1 MIKNTINKF
10 LHDSLPNLCIAVI
23 GDLMVDRYVFGDV
36 SRISPEA
43 PVPVN
48 RVKQMKEVLGGA
60 ANVAANLANLDVHVY
75 VGGVAGQDTH
85 GNLLQDLLDSNG
97 IDKSGVV
104 ISNER
109 STITKM
115 RILGA
120 RQQMMRLDFETVRD
134 VEQQEEEELISWLD
148 SLCQKGLDGIVIS
161 DYGKGIC
168 TDSILEKI
176 FNLANCY
183 KIPTIVDPKGSQWEK
198 YNGATYITPN
208 VKELSERVGYSI
220 TNDDDKIVTAAKEV
234 LATNNIQYIIAT
246 RSEKGISVIARD
258 GRIWHNPATQQDVF
272 DVSGAGDTV
281 VATMICS
288 IAANLSMRTALHIA
302 NGAAGIVVSKV
313 GTYPIHRQELIELW
327 MSLQEGKYIEKS
339 LYSWEEMKNLV
350 QQWQNQGD
358 TVIFTNGCFDIL
370 HRGHITYL
378 QEAAQLG
385 DRLIIGLNSNDSVRR
400 LKGET
405 RPLVDEEGRAC
416 LLSALGCVDGVVLFD
431 EDTPSQ
437 LLETIRPNILVKGG
451 DYKVEEVIGHEF
463 VDSVQILPFKDGY
476 STTNV
481 VNKIA
486 SLVKE
491 NKL

>member
-10 LHDSLPNLCIAVI
+10 LHDSLPNLRIAVI

-104 ISNER
+104 ISRDR

-115 RILGA
+115 RILGD

-161 DYGKGIC
+161 DYGKGVC

-246 RSEKGISVIARD
+246 RSEKGISIIARD

-288 IAANLSMRTALHIA
+288 IAANLSMRTALHVA

-313 GTYPIHRQELIELW
+313 GTYPIHRQELIDLW
-327 MSLQEGKYIEKS
+327 MSLQEGKYVEKS
-339 LYSWEEMKNLV
+339 VYSWEEMKSIV
-350 QQWQNQGD
+350 QQWQDRGD
-358 TVIFTNGCFDIL
+358 IVVFTNGCFDIL

-385 DRLIIGLNSNDSVRR
+385 DRLIIGLNSDASVRR

-405 RPLVDEEGRAC
+405 RPLVEGEDRAY

-431 EDTPSQ
+431 EDTPFQ

-451 DYKVEEVIGHEF
+451 DYKVDEVIGREF
-463 VDSVQILPFKDGY
+463 VDSVQILSFKDGY

-486 SLVKE
+486 NLVKD

>member
-10 LHDSLPNLCIAVI
+10 LHDSLPNLRIAVI

-104 ISNER
+104 ISRDR

-115 RILGA
+115 RILGD

-161 DYGKGIC
+161 DYGKGVC

-246 RSEKGISVIARD
+246 RSEKGISIIARD

-288 IAANLSMRTALHIA
+288 IAANLSMRTALHVA

-313 GTYPIHRQELIELW
+313 GTYPIHRQELIDLW
-327 MSLQEGKYIEKS
+327 MSLQEGKYVEKS
-339 LYSWEEMKNLV
+339 VYSWKEMKSIV
-350 QQWQNQGD
+350 QQWQDRGD
-358 TVIFTNGCFDIL
+358 IVVFTNGCFDIL

-385 DRLIIGLNSNDSVRR
+385 DRLIIGLNSDASVRR

-405 RPLVDEEGRAC
+405 RPLVEGEDRAY

-451 DYKVEEVIGHEF
+451 DYKVDEVIGREF
-463 VDSVQILPFKDGY
+463 VDSVQILSFKDGY

-486 SLVKE
+486 NLVKD

>member
-1 MIKNTINKF
+1 MIKKTINKF
-10 LHDSLPNLCIAVI
+10 LHDSLPNLRIAVI

-104 ISNER
+104 ISSER

-134 VEQQEEEELISWLD
+134 VDQQEEEELIRWLTI
-148 SLCQKGLDGIVIS
+148 LCQKGLDGIVIS
-161 DYGKGIC
+161 DYGKGVC
-168 TDSILEKI
+168 TDTLLRQI
-176 FNLANCY
+176 FNLANQY
-183 KIPTIVDPKGSQWEK
+183 MIPTIVDPKGAQWNK
-198 YNGATYITPN
+198 YDGATFITPN

-220 TNDDDKIVTAAKEV
+220 RNDDDNIVNAAKEA
-234 LATNNIQYIIAT
+234 LDTNNIQYIIAT

-288 IAANLSMRTALHIA
+288 IAANLSMRTALHVA

-313 GTYPIHRQELIELW
+313 GTYPIHRQELIDLW
-327 MSLQEGKYIEKS
+327 MSLQKGKSIEKS
-339 LYSWEEMKNLV
+339 LYSWEEMKTLV
-350 QQWQNQGD
+350 RQWQDQGD
-358 TVIFTNGCFDIL
+358 TVVFTNGCFDIL

-385 DRLIIGLNSNDSVRR
+385 DRLIIGLNSDASVRR
-400 LKGET
+400 LKGEA
-405 RPLVDEEGRAC
+405 RPLVGEEDRAY
-416 LLSALGCVDGVVLFD
+416 LLSALSCVDSVVLFD

-451 DYKVEEVIGHEF
+451 DYKVEEVIGREF
-463 VDSVQILPFKDGY
+463 VDSVQILSFKDGY

-481 VNKIA
+481 VNKIVN
-486 SLVKE
+486 LVKD

>member
-10 LHDSLPNLCIAVI
+10 LHDSLPNLRIAVI

-104 ISNER
+104 ISRDR

-115 RILGA
+115 RILGD

-161 DYGKGIC
+161 DYGKGVC

-246 RSEKGISVIARD
+246 RSEKGISIIARD

-288 IAANLSMRTALHIA
+288 IAANLSMRTALHVA

-313 GTYPIHRQELIELW
+313 GTYPIHRQELIDLW
-327 MSLQEGKYIEKS
+327 MSLQEGKYVEKS
-339 LYSWEEMKNLV
+339 VYSWKEMKSIV
-350 QQWQNQGD
+350 QQWQDRGD
-358 TVIFTNGCFDIL
+358 IVVFTNGCFDIL

-385 DRLIIGLNSNDSVRR
+385 DRLIIGLNSDASVRR

-405 RPLVDEEGRAC
+405 RPLVEEEDRAY

-451 DYKVEEVIGHEF
+451 DYKVDEVIGREF
-463 VDSVQILPFKDGY
+463 VDSVQILSFKEGY

-486 SLVKE
+486 NLVKD

>member
-10 LHDSLPNLCIAVI
+10 LHDSLPNLRIAVI

-104 ISNER
+104 ISRDR

-115 RILGA
+115 RILGD

-161 DYGKGIC
+161 DYGKGVC

-246 RSEKGISVIARD
+246 RSEKGISIIARD

-288 IAANLSMRTALHIA
+288 IAANLSMRTALHVA

-313 GTYPIHRQELIELW
+313 GTYPIHRQELIDLW
-327 MSLQEGKYIEKS
+327 MSLQEGKYVEKS
-339 LYSWEEMKNLV
+339 VYSWEEMKSIV
-350 QQWQNQGD
+350 QQWQDRGD
-358 TVIFTNGCFDIL
+358 IVVFTNGCFDIL

-405 RPLVDEEGRAC
+405 RPLVDEEDRAY
-416 LLSALGCVDGVVLFD
+416 LLSALGCVDGVVLFN

-437 LLETIRPNILVKGG
+437 LLEIIRPNILVKGG
-451 DYKVEEVIGHEF
+451 DYKVDDVVGREF
-463 VDSVQILPFKDGY
+463 VDSVQILSFKDGY

-481 VNKIA
+481 VKKIA
-486 SLVKE
+486 NLVKE
-491 NKL
+491 YKL

>member
-10 LHDSLPNLCIAVI
+10 LHDSLPNLRIAVI

-104 ISNER
+104 ISRDR

-115 RILGA
+115 RILGD

-161 DYGKGIC
+161 DYGKGVC

-246 RSEKGISVIARD
+246 RSEKGISIIARD

-288 IAANLSMRTALHIA
+288 IAANLSMRTALHVA

-327 MSLQEGKYIEKS
+327 MSLQEGKYVEKS
-339 LYSWEEMKNLV
+339 VYSWEEMKSIV
-350 QQWQNQGD
+350 QQWQDRGD
-358 TVIFTNGCFDIL
+358 IVVFTNGCFDIL

-405 RPLVDEEGRAC
+405 RPLVDEEDRAY

-437 LLETIRPNILVKGG
+437 LLEIIRPNILVKGG
-451 DYKVEEVIGHEF
+451 DYKVDDVVGREF
-463 VDSVQILPFKDGY
+463 VDSVQILSFKDGY

-481 VNKIA
+481 VKKIA
-486 SLVKE
+486 NLVKE
-491 NKL
+491 YKL